1 MHIEIKHFD
10 GKYPS
15 FNVSLHSAEGKPE
28 FLTIKGCRIVSGSKG
43 EFVSWPATKGNDGKY
58 WPHVWANEKFAAV
71 VLAKA
76 QEQQR
81 PKAKPQAE
89 QDEDIPF

>member
-81 PKAKPQAE
+81 PKAKPAA
-89 QDEDIPF
+89 DDDMDVPF